1 MAFGG
6 SGRSLFIFARRTS
19 DERNLASGLGGREK
33 GGFTEDR
40 YPRGIDLVANVFGS
54 PSRIIELVGT
64 FSGKIG
70 TNRGDRDRWFS
81 GARAGFHWYWGAFGA
96 GWGTL

>member
-33 GGFTEDR
+33 GGLTEDR
-40 YPRGIDLVANVFGS
+40 YPRGVNLVADGWGL
-54 PSRIIELVGT
+54 PSRIVHLMGT
-64 FSGKIG
+64 FSCEIDPDSCG
-70 TNRGDRDRWFS
+70 RD
-81 GARAGFHWYWGAFGA
+81 
-96 GWGTL
+96 